1 MLRTVIIDSDPDA
14 LVALRRLLGASPAVA
29 VVGEFGALQESLAEA
44 ASRRPDLVI
53 AEVALRAG
61 ESDLGRVTRSIEAL
75 VRAVPDAA
83 IFATG
88 PALPA
93 EAVIQLMRA
102 GAIEVLTRPVERDA
116 LLAALEKVLRLRRS
130 AAPARQAGRIVSVF
144 STKGGLGVTTMA
156 TNLAVCLAEQAPGRT
171 VLIDLDTRQS
181 DIATHLNLRPTYSVL
196 DALESLDRLDESF
209 LQGLLVKHPSGL
221 LVLPGP
227 TRIERAQLGGEQV
240 RAALDS
246 IRAHFSHVVMDL
258 RHDLDGGTI
267 AALEASDSI
276 LFLTSLDVC
285 ALRSS
290 AAGLAAFRHL
300 GLNLQRVRV
309 VVMREDTAEDVTL
322 KHARDTLGL
331 PVSWKTPSD
340 YPAVVASINSGRPVV
355 TASPRSRIAKNL
367 RQLATT
373 LAPPPSGGSSVKGAA
388 SLARLIWT
396 PKGSPGD

>member
-1 MLRTVIIDSDPDA
+1 MLRTVIIDSDPEA
-14 LVALRRLLGASPAVA
+14 QGALRRLLAASPAVA
-29 VVGEFGALQESLAEA
+29 VVGEFGSLQESMAEA
-44 ASRRPDLVI
+44 AARRPDLVI
-53 AEVALRAG
+53 AEVPVRPG
-61 ESDLGRVTRSIEAL
+61 EADLGRGTKAMESL

-102 GAIEVLTRPVERDA
+102 GAIEVLTRPVEREA
-116 LLAALEKVLRLRRS
+116 LLGALDKVLRLRRS

-156 TNLAVCLAEQAPGRT
+156 SNLAVCLAEHAPER
-171 VLIDLDTRQS
+171 VALIDLDTRQS

-209 LQGLLVKHPSGL
+209 LQGLMVKHPSGL

-240 RAALDS
+240 RVALDS
-246 IRAHFSHVVMDL
+246 IRAHFAHVVIDL

-267 AALEASDSI
+267 AALEASDTI
-276 LFLTSLDVC
+276 FFLTSLDVC
-285 ALRSS
+285 TLRSS

-300 GLNLQRVRV
+300 GLNLQRVQV

-322 KHARDTLGL
+322 KHARDTLGVA
-331 PVSWKTPSD
+331 VSWKTPSD
-340 YPAVVASINSGRPVV
+340 YPAVVASINSGQPVV
-355 TASPRSRIAKNL
+355 SAAPRSRIARNL
-367 RQLATT
+367 RQLAAT
-373 LAPPPSGGSSVKGAA
+373 LLPPPASRRGAA
-388 SLARLIWT
+388 ALARLLWT
-396 PKGSPGD
+396 PKGSTGD